1 MKRKVV
7 LAFVLITGA
16 VWMANAQDV
25 ITQIGGTEIRA
36 KVLEVGTSDIKYK
49 LFGSED
55 GPTYTEK
62 KSNVFRVTDKNGKVL
77 WVNPNPDP
85 GQIPQPI
92 PVTPSS
98 QTQTQ
103 TQSSQT
109 QSSQLPPPYTPRAE
123 SDYRKGYVGFGI
135 GTAFPLDDEFEGRGL
150 QFNVN
155 VGYLFSKYVGAS
167 GSFLLTHYKIED
179 TDNGT
184 FGLTGVMVGPLF
196 SFGNSSRKVEYD
208 IRPLVGYLKGNF
220 GTGSISVDSDGFVSF
235 GFGASV
241 RWNFLERLSLS
252 GNIDYYRSGDIDFE
266 LAGYQIQSDFS
277 SLGITVGLNF
287 RF

>member
-77 WVNPNPDP
+77 WINPNPDP

-109 QSSQLPPPYTPRAE
+109 QTSQLPPPYTPRAE
-123 SDYRKGYVGFGI
+123 SDYRKGYIGFGV
-135 GTAFPLDDEFEGRGL
+135 GAAMPLDDDLEGSGL

-155 VGYLFSKYVGAS
+155 AGYLFSKNVGAS

-179 TDNGT
+179 TELT

-208 IRPLVGYLKGNF
+208 IRPLVGYVKGSV
-220 GTGSISVDSDGFVSF
+220 GASEGGISATVKSDGTVSF

-241 RWNFLERLSLS
+241 RWNFVERLSFS
-252 GNIDYYRSGDIDFE
+252 GNIDYYNGNVQFE
-266 LAGYQIQSDFS
+266 DEKLNFS